1 MVSCLCNWKV
11 RIEFRAART
20 WDATYSVYI
29 VTLPTTESVSLTV
42 FYMRQNI
49 DKAYI
54 VCRFSRFQYLLYRL
68 ESFTS
73 PNSLF

>member
-1 MVSCLCNWKV
+1 MVSSLCNWKV
-11 RIEFRAART
+11 RVEFRAART

-42 FYMRQNI
+42 FYIRQNI

-54 VCRFSRFQYLLYRL
+54 VFLFFSLTIPIIQ
-68 ESFTS
+68 T
-73 PNSLF
+73 

>member
-1 MVSCLCNWKV
+1 MVSSLCNWKV

-29 VTLPTTESVSLTV
+29 VMLPTTESVSLTV
-42 FYMRQNI
+42 FYIRQNI

-54 VCRFSRFQYLLYRL
+54 VFLFFSLTIPIIQ
-68 ESFTS
+68 T
-73 PNSLF
+73 

>member
-1 MVSCLCNWKV
+1 MVSSLCNWKV

-42 FYMRQNI
+42 FYIRRNI

-54 VCRFSRFQYLLYRL
+54 VFLFFSLTIPIIQ
-68 ESFTS
+68 T
-73 PNSLF
+73 

>member
-1 MVSCLCNWKV
+1 MVSSLCNWKV

-42 FYMRQNI
+42 FYIGQNI

-54 VCRFSRFQYLLYRL
+54 VFLFFSLTIPIIQ
-68 ESFTS
+68 S
-73 PNSLF
+73 

>member
-1 MVSCLCNWKV
+1 MVSSLCNWKV

-42 FYMRQNI
+42 FYIGQNI
-49 DKAYI
+49 IFLAYNTYYT
-54 VCRFSRFQYLLYRL
+54 VLRV
-68 ESFTS
+68 S
-73 PNSLF
+73 PHQINYVR

>member
-1 MVSCLCNWKV
+1 MVSSLCNWKV

-20 WDATYSVYI
+20 WDASYSVYI

-42 FYMRQNI
+42 FYVRQNI

-54 VCRFSRFQYLLYRL
+54 VFVFLAYLTKLIIL
-68 ESFTS
+68 D
-73 PNSLF
+73 NSTAKMKK

>member
-1 MVSCLCNWKV
+1 MVSSLCNWKV
-11 RIEFRAART
+11 RIEVRAART

-42 FYMRQNI
+42 FYIRQNI

-54 VCRFSRFQYLLYRL
+54 VFLFFSLTIPIIQ
-68 ESFTS
+68 T
-73 PNSLF
+73 

>member
-1 MVSCLCNWKV
+1 MVSSLCNWKV

-42 FYMRQNI
+42 FYIRQNI

-54 VCRFSRFQYLLYRL
+54 VFLFFSLTIPIIQ
-68 ESFTS
+68 T
-73 PNSLF
+73 

>member
-1 MVSCLCNWKV
+1 MVSSLCNWKV

-42 FYMRQNI
+42 FYIRQNI

-54 VCRFSRFQYLLYRL
+54 VFLFFSLTIPIIQ
-68 ESFTS
+68 S
-73 PNSLF
+73 